1 VTVVPRVDARVRVL
15 GLCAIASTFGIACSD
30 AGPSPAAGAGS
41 GGAPGGA
48 NTTMSPATG
57 AGMGT
62 GTGGGVPNPGGS
74 SGSGSGGHM
83 GTAGVN
89 TGTGG
94 MPVSD
99 AGITMHMSDGAT
111 PGMDATTGG
120 SDAATG
126 DTSARLL
133 VPDPSWT
140 CNMPD
145 GILPPA
151 GGELAFEVTF
161 TIKEIHDL
169 GETQY
174 GQREQIDI
182 SGGSLKGP
190 KIDAQVQDGS
200 LDYQLTLAN
209 GSLEIEEV
217 VMLQTTDGTL
227 IYVRFCGTGPSL
239 DDVRVVPDFEAPNAG
254 AHAWLNDAK
263 LAGTRVLDRAGNKVT
278 LRVFDVSSVAAPA
291 DKLQLQDPAGVPNQ
305 SWECAQPMGAQGAV
319 VYMETVGIGGSLAV
333 GDSKRGTRNVIPIT
347 GGTTSGRIAGGIM
360 SGGGDYQLIGTSFVL
375 DARYTLKPDGGDEL
389 IIVRNCG
396 PVGALVPVFET
407 RKDGTY
413 AWVNEGP
420 WLSSDPGVGVG
431 VVNLTIY
438 ETN

>member
-1 VTVVPRVDARVRVL
+1 MNMPGTKN
-15 GLCAIASTFGIACSD
+15 D
-30 AGPSPAAGAGS
+30 AGGKPVIDAGS
-41 GGAPGGA
+41 MP
-48 NTTMSPATG
+48 MRD
-57 AGMGT
+57 AGMTT
-62 GTGGGVPNPGGS
+62 GMLDGAVTGG
-74 SGSGSGGHM
+74 
-83 GTAGVN
+83 
-89 TGTGG
+89 
-94 MPVSD
+94 
-99 AGITMHMSDGAT
+99 
-111 PGMDATTGG
+111 
-120 SDAATG
+120 DAATA
-126 DTSARLL
+126 DTSVTLL

-145 GILPPA
+145 GIPPPA
-151 GGELAFEVTF
+151 GGELAFEASF

-174 GQREQIDI
+174 GHREQIDI

-190 KIDAQVQDGS
+190 KIDAQVLDGT
-200 LDYQLTLAN
+200 LDYQLTLAT

-217 VMLQTTDGTL
+217 VMLQTTDGSL
-227 IYVRFCGTGPSL
+227 IYVRFCGTGPSVE
-239 DDVRVVPDFEAPNAG
+239 DVRVVPDFEAPNAS
-254 AHAWLNDAK
+254 AYSFLNDAK
-263 LAGTRVLDRAGNKVT
+263 LAGTRVLDRAGGKVT
-278 LRVFDVSSVAAPA
+278 LRVFDVSSVAAPV
-291 DKLQLQDPAGVPNQ
+291 DILQLQDPAGVPNQ
-305 SWECAQPMGAQGAV
+305 SWECAQPMGTQGAV

-347 GGTTSGRIAGGIM
+347 GGTTSGRIAGGIL
-360 SGGGDYQLIGTSFVL
+360 SGGGDYQLIGSSFVL

-407 RKDGTY
+407 RKDGQY